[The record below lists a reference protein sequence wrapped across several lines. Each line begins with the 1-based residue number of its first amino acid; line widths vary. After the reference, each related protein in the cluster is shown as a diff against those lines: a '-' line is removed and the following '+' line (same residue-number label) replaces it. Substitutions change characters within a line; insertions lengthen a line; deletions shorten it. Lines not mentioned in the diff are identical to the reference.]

1 MSAEKPQD
9 KESKLNP
16 LVEALQD
23 CKTAFIITFLFSFG
37 VNVLNLITPLYSL
50 QVLDRVISSGSKNT
64 LLMLT
69 IIIIFIYL
77 SYTLLQ
83 MARSFTLIKIGEWL
97 DTKVS
102 PQLFQ
107 HAVEMSSQKQS
118 MGASQTI
125 REFGTIKA
133 FLTSVG
139 INSLFDAPWSFIYI
153 IVIFLIHPYL
163 GWLTIVGGAVIL
175 FFAFLNA
182 YAVNDTLSGSNES
195 NIRGH
200 YLAEIATRNAET
212 VQAMGMMKNVKSR
225 WANANTETLRLQSIA
240 SYRNGVISNIT
251 KFLRAI
257 LQVGVTGIG
266 AYLVI
271 TTNPPEMTVGNMI
284 ASSIIVGRALA
295 PFDQAIEVWKQAS
308 SAMKSYVKIKSF
320 MEASMSKVEG
330 MSIPNPEGRLTVE
343 NLFYAIPSPMG
354 QPAKPILKGLNFV
367 LEPGKSLAII
377 GPSGAG
383 KSTLARLLIG
393 VWKPTSGT
401 VRIDDADVYTWSRDD
416 FGKHTGY
423 VPQGIELFNGT
434 IKENIARM
442 DHNPDPDLVIEAAN
456 FAGAH
461 ELISKMPNGYE
472 TDIGLAGS
480 SLSGGQKQ
488 RVALARAFYGKPKVV
503 ILDEPNAN
511 LDERGEQALVQALE
525 TAKKRNITTVLIS
538 HRPSILSFV
547 DMIMIVQDG
556 AIVAYGPRQEILARF
571 AQQPKASTTSTSAPP
586 AEQPSA

>member
-1 MSAEKPQD
+1 MSTNTAPD
-9 KESKLNP
+9 KKLLSNP
-16 LVEALQD
+16 LVQALQD
-23 CKTAFIITFLFSFG
+23 CKLAFIITFVFSFG

-50 QVLDRVISSGSKNT
+50 QVLDRVISSGSQDT

-69 IIIIFIYL
+69 LIIIVIYL
-77 SYTLLQ
+77 SHTLLQ
-83 MARSFTLIKIGEWL
+83 VARSFTLIKIGEWL
-97 DTKVS
+97 DKKMS

-107 HAVEMSSQKQS
+107 HAVESSSQRQS

-133 FLTSVG
+133 FLTSIG

-153 IVIFLIHPYL
+153 IVIFMIHPSL
-163 GWLTIVGGAVIL
+163 GWLTIVGGAIIL

-182 YAVNDTLSGSNES
+182 YAVNDTLSSSNES

-212 VQAMGMMKNVKSR
+212 VQAMGMMKNVKSH
-225 WANANTETLRLQSIA
+225 WANVNSKALQMQSVA

-257 LQVGVTGIG
+257 LQVAVTGIG

-308 SAMKSYVKIKSF
+308 SAMKSYVKIKGF
-320 MEASMSKVEG
+320 MDASMNKIEG
-330 MSIPNPEGRLTVE
+330 MPIPNPEGRLSVE
-343 NLFYAIPSPMG
+343 NLFYSVPVPAG

-367 LEPGKSLAII
+367 LEPGLSLAII

-401 VRIDDADVYTWSRDD
+401 VRIDNADVYTWNRDD
-416 FGKHTGY
+416 FGKHAGY

-442 DHNPDPDLVIEAAN
+442 SHHPDPELVIEAAN

-488 RVALARAFYGKPKVV
+488 RVALARAFYGNPKIVV
-503 ILDEPNAN
+503 LDEPNAN
-511 LDERGEQALVQALE
+511 LDERGEQALVQALVK
-525 TAKKRNITTVLIS
+525 AKEKKITTVLIS

-547 DMIMIVQDG
+547 DMIMLVQEG
-556 AIVAYGPRQEILARF
+556 VIVAYGPRQEILARF
-571 AQQPKASTTSTSAPP
+571 SQPKPAAPGESAAPSTPTA
-586 AEQPSA
+586 